1 MRKIVYACLCAA
13 VAAMFLT
20 SCGGTPRGG
29 EDPQSSAAASVTRSD
44 QEDGEETKKFE
55 ESPEF
60 DSTRMLSADSR
71 EFCGIYLKAGDPSYR
86 IEVKPGGRRNRN
98 QLSFTVSRSFKDH
111 FGSETLHFCQMFPD
125 FSRKEWM
132 SFDLTDQAS
141 EGNRLSCGFQAT
153 WNEEELWIEFQ
164 GRSDG
169 IEDGA
174 VGRYYPEDCYVM
186 PEAFFRPLNRA
197 DLWGL
202 AEEDMR
208 ILRNQFYAAHGRAF
222 ADKGL
227 QTYFENQPW
236 YRPNAASS
244 SGTGG
249 EEPADFD
256 ETVFSGVE
264 KRNIEFLLEM
274 EKMLSERENPQTA
287 SDELLKGL
295 KDEYEMRSQTPYYQ
309 KIKDSMA
316 GNSLP
321 RSEILVEIS
330 ADPEDFED
338 HGVFYTAP
346 GRISLPVTVSPA
358 DYEAVM
364 KNRQEAEITVNGLTG
379 ETAVMRI
386 SDNID
391 FGECRLYYEGEDE
404 PDYYFITYEPYSGN
418 YHLWQ
423 NSADTLFQPVY
434 EGDIFILKGAQ
445 EEYVNYFPIPLSSH
459 PEGPYALRN
468 ISPEGEFSG
477 DYYGGNYPVFDSR
490 GYLKALYYAGD

>member
-1 MRKIVYACLCAA
+1 MRSYGCNVFNIL
-13 VAAMFLT
+13 
-20 SCGGTPRGG
+20 RG
-29 EDPQSSAAASVTRSD
+29 DARRKRRPA
-44 QEDGEETKKFE
+44 
-55 ESPEF
+55 
-60 DSTRMLSADSR
+60 

-132 SFDLTDQAS
+132 SFDLTDQTS
-141 EGNRLSCGFQAT
+141 EDNRLSCGFLAV
-153 WNEEELWIEFQ
+153 WNEEELWLEFQ

-169 IEDGA
+169 MEDRA
-174 VGRYYPEDCYVM
+174 VGRYYPDDCYVM

-222 ADKGL
+222 ADEGL
-227 QTYFENQPW
+227 RTYFENQPW
-236 YRPNAASS
+236 YGPEAASS
-244 SGTGG
+244 SGNGG

-264 KRNIEFLLEM
+264 KRNIEFLLDM
-274 EKMLSERENPQTA
+274 EKMLSEKENPQTA
-287 SDELLKGL
+287 S
-295 KDEYEMRSQTPYYQ
+295 
-309 KIKDSMA
+309 
-316 GNSLP
+316 
-321 RSEILVEIS
+321 
-330 ADPEDFED
+330 
-338 HGVFYTAP
+338 
-346 GRISLPVTVSPA
+346 
-358 DYEAVM
+358 
-364 KNRQEAEITVNGLTG
+364 
-379 ETAVMRI
+379 
-386 SDNID
+386 
-391 FGECRLYYEGEDE
+391 DE

-445 EEYVNYFPIPLSSH
+445 EEYVNYFPISISSH

-468 ISPEGEFSG
+468 ISPEREFFG
-477 DYYGGNYPVFDSR
+477 DDYGGNYPVFDSR